1 MCSILEIL
9 RTFAVKYV
17 FSLINKINKLMKK
30 NFLKV
35 LGGAVFCLPMM
46 FASCGNVDNPLE
58 TIGTGGEDNPFVS
71 VLAGALD
78 DGATVTIDLEACIMG
93 QAKTA
98 TATFEKDGNN
108 FTLKSLEGDIVNV
121 IKELDPDQGHDYT
134 TASATEILGW
144 GGLKIDFNYDM
155 AKNQLKASMEA
166 TRNGNTYY
174 PISII
179 VFDLSNDTY
188 SQYTYPYQMGYFILK
203 EISVKDDSK
212 IDLISTD
219 YEKKAIIGRSMA
231 TSRPAHTRGYDYPG
245 PYACVF
251 YKDGETWADVNKRYE
266 EVAGNALFES
276 YDALDQTAFFL
287 EQSFFPY
294 YFMRYYGGDKVTYED
309 QVGYFNGAVF
319 EGIYQ
324 MEDSSL

>member
-1 MCSILEIL
+1 
-9 RTFAVKYV
+9 
-17 FSLINKINKLMKK
+17 
-30 NFLKV
+30 
-35 LGGAVFCLPMM
+35 MM

-58 TIGTGGEDNPFVS
+58 TIGTGGEENPFIS

-121 IKELDPDQGHDYT
+121 IKGLDPDQGHDYT

-144 GGLKIDFNYDM
+144 GGLKIDFKYDLS
-155 AKNQLKASMEA
+155 KNQLKASMEA

-174 PISII
+174 PISTI
-179 VFDLSNDTY
+179 VFNLSDDTY
-188 SQYTYPYQMGYFILK
+188 SQYTYPYQMGYFILND
-203 EISVKDDSK
+203 ISVKGDKK
-212 IDLISTD
+212 IKLISTD
-219 YEKKAIIGRSMA
+219 YEKTAIIGNAVGIPTTRV
-231 TSRPAHTRGYDYPG
+231 AHTRSAAPG

-266 EVAGNALFES
+266 EVAGNALFVGDE
-276 YDALDQTAFFL
+276 DLDQTAFFL